1 MRGAVFTIVVPPIP
15 AKSHHG
21 CIASSRIIEGAFASS
36 RRWHNR
42 CECRC
47 IAAGADGD
55 IKRVS
60 TRSLPSRAVQ
70 YTSSSTATAYNR
82 SAAAAASNDE
92 HVHLCQC

>member
-1 MRGAVFTIVVPPIP
+1 MRDTNITVVGPPNP
-15 AKSHHG
+15 AKSRHG
-21 CIASSRIIEGAFASS
+21 FIAIIEGAFASF
-36 RRWHNR
+36 RRCHRISAFLNYR
-42 CECRC
+42 STAA
-47 IAAGADGD
+47 IADVD
-55 IKRVS
+55 IKQGS